1 MNRHEVLRDGIYEV
15 NWTVDFAAEEVTFFV
30 TAKTKG
36 FVGFGISY
44 TGSMQHSD
52 IVIGGVFENGTTY
65 FSVNINSHN
74 LHSYGLKISNLVILY
89 VSLLSKIFRNFFSS
103 LGLAR

>member
-1 MNRHEVLRDGIYEV
+1 MLRDGIYEV
-15 NWTVDFAAEEVTFFV
+15 DWTVDFSAEEITFFV

-52 IVIGGVFENGTTY
+52 IVIGDVFENGTTY
-65 FSVNINSHN
+65 FSVCHLPTELLNFITFM
-74 LHSYGLKISNLVILY
+74 SYFRTGTVIFP
-89 VSLLSKIFRNFFSS
+89 KQTDFQ
-103 LGLAR
+103 

>member
-15 NWTVDFAAEEVTFFV
+15 HWTVDFAAEEVTFFV

-44 TGSMQHSD
+44 TGSMQYSD

-65 FSVNINSHN
+65 FSVGLWSHN
-74 LHSYGLKISNLVILY
+74 FHSYHARFQFFFYLLKIILFM
-89 VSLLSKIFRNFFSS
+89 SLE
-103 LGLAR
+103 LAR